1 MNTDTVLVE
10 INEDLYK
17 EAGTK
22 VDNVIQFIEQ
32 QLIVLI
38 NDDFSDELELL
49 VQLSEKV
56 DEIKELESEL
66 VRVRKRR
73 MRQGNRYDFDEVLV
87 TINRIHDNLGMI
99 GKNQIKSIA
108 KRNNVSYDV
117 LLAYLKKD
125 GGYEI
130 VNYTG
135 VSKK

>member
-17 EAGTK
+17 EASTK

-32 QLIVLI
+32 QLIILI

-73 MRQGNRYDFDEVLV
+73 MQQGNKYDFDEVLV

-125 GGYEI
+125 GSYEI